1 MLRAV
6 VLTPGSSMS
15 GLTRRRRRAALV
27 SSVTSIALLGLVPA
41 LTAGSAEAEDTAFA
55 PQLVTVDTP
64 TRAHKRLLQTLG
76 LDLTEHA
83 GHDYV
88 EVVLHNGLD
97 RDALQAA
104 GLTYDVRIP
113 DLVRREAENN
123 EVNAAYAAVYKHDH
137 GAPARLAQFTCAVPE
152 HLAASLLALG
162 VTSTA
167 DYADYIRDVA
177 RWDRRG
183 NIPPND
189 DTGWLAPVV
198 RARPMCSGPQRSPI
212 TAKVAELNLNLGLSC
227 ECSWTVPAVSPAT
240 CDRSCSIRPAP
251 RGFLRAHQS

>member
-1 MLRAV
+1 
-6 VLTPGSSMS
+6 MS

-41 LTAGSAEAEDTAFA
+41 LTAGSAQAEDTAFA

-64 TRAHKRLLQTLG
+64 TREHKRLLQTLG

-113 DLVRREAENN
+113 DLVRRSAENN
-123 EVNAAYAAVYKHDH
+123 EVNAAYAAATVRSPLPSGRDAY
-137 GAPARLAQFTCAVPE
+137 RTL
-152 HLAASLLALG
+152 
-162 VTSTA
+162 A
-167 DYADYIRDVA
+167 DYNDDMS
-177 RWDRRG
+177 RRG
-183 NIPPND
+183 VLP
-189 DTGWLAPVV
+189 
-198 RARPMCSGPQRSPI
+198 
-212 TAKVAELNLNLGLSC
+212 
-227 ECSWTVPAVSPAT
+227 
-240 CDRSCSIRPAP
+240 
-251 RGFLRAHQS
+251 